1 MEGASNAKPSCS
13 IRLARPCT
21 RSRPT
26 FAPVTGSGHPTCC
39 AQVHDA
45 VRAGE
50 PTRDWATL
58 VLPLDPIAARLRASA
73 QEPVTGP
80 VTAVQGGA

>member
-1 MEGASNAKPSCS
+1 MEGASNTKPSCS
-13 IRLARPCT
+13 IRPERPCT

-26 FAPVTGSGHPTCC
+26 FAPVTGRGHPTCC

-45 VRAGE
+45 VGAGE
-50 PTRDWATL
+50 PARDWATL
-58 VLPLDPIAARLRASA
+58 ALPLDPMRASA